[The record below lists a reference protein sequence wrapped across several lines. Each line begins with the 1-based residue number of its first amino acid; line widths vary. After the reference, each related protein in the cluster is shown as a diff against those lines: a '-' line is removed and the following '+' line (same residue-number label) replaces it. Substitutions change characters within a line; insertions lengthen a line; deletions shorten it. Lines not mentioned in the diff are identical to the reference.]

1 MFIIDKI
8 NGQTNINV
16 ASFVLFEHRKEKE
29 EEEINVHIEL
39 LAQQKKKTKREGE
52 KDRSITE
59 GCLFLG
65 QDVLNFI
72 YNHIFNF
79 LFLN

>member
-39 LAQQKKKTKREGE
+39 LAQQKKNKERGRKR
-52 KDRSITE
+52 
-59 GCLFLG
+59 
-65 QDVLNFI
+65 
-72 YNHIFNF
+72 
-79 LFLN
+79 

>member
-39 LAQQKKKTKREGE
+39 LAQQKKKQKERE
-52 KDRSITE
+52 KKIDLSRKVVYFWARM
-59 GCLFLG
+59 C
-65 QDVLNFI
+65 
-72 YNHIFNF
+72 
-79 LFLN
+79 